1 MEFNHRSYEKGQTIA
16 AVATPPGEGGI
27 AVVRIAGDRALEV
40 ADRIFSGPIQKYESH
55 TVHFGKIID
64 TQGNIIDEGLAVVM
78 KNPRSYTGE
87 DTVEIHCHGGVII
100 TRKVLD
106 AALKSGARAALP
118 GEFTFKAFQNGKID
132 LTKAEAVQQV
142 IASKSEMAW
151 QAAENHLEG
160 KLYQKISAFQSGLT
174 EIAAILEAWVD
185 FPEEGLEFA
194 TKEELLADL
203 SDLQDKMSALHHTF
217 YDGSALKTGFSLCLI
232 GAPNVGKSSLM
243 NALTGKE
250 RAIVTHIPGTTRDIL
265 EEEVQ
270 IAGLN
275 FRLIDTAGIRQTDEI
290 VEKEGIRRSEKAA
303 KEADLVLV
311 VYDITN
317 PMHLALNLPE
327 KKTIAIWNKV
337 DLVPISHKKSRK
349 NVQDGASDLF
359 STERK
364 HCQTDKES
372 SRAGKD
378 DVANCTS
385 FPIEY
390 EKWGREHQEK
400 ETLPY
405 SHVVEVSAKEGSGID
420 ALKKE
425 IHQVVW
431 KEGPP
436 SKEEVLLTSE
446 RHHQA
451 LGNAIAALKTV
462 SEGLQTDISP
472 EFLVSDLRLALKEL
486 GTIIGMNITEEV
498 LSAIFSKFCVGK

>member
-1 MEFNHRSYEKGQTIA
+1 MDFIHRSYEKGQTIA

-27 AVVRIAGDRALEV
+27 AVVRIAGNEALAV

-55 TVHFGKIID
+55 TVHFGKILD
-64 TQGNIIDEGLAVVM
+64 LDGNVIDEGLAVVM

-87 DTVEIHCHGGVII
+87 DTVEIHCHGGVLI

-106 AALKSGARAALP
+106 AALKAGARAALP

-160 KLYQKISAFQSGLT
+160 KLYNKISEFQKQLT
-174 EIAAILEAWVD
+174 EVAAILEAWVD

-194 TKEELLADL
+194 TKEELTGDL
-203 SDLQDKMSALHHTF
+203 LNLHKCMSTLHDTF
-217 YDGSALKTGFSLCLI
+217 YDGQHLKSGFSLCLI

-250 RAIVTHIPGTTRDIL
+250 RAIVTNIPGTTRDVL

-275 FRLIDTAGIRQTDEI
+275 FRLIDTAGIRETNEVI
-290 VEKEGIRRSEKAA
+290 EKEGIRRSEKAA

-311 VYDITN
+311 VYDITK
-317 PMHLALNLPE
+317 PEHLTIQLPD

-337 DLVPISHKKSRK
+337 DLTH
-349 NVQDGASDLF
+349 G
-359 STERK
+359 
-364 HCQTDKES
+364 
-372 SRAGKD
+372 
-378 DVANCTS
+378 
-385 FPIEY
+385 
-390 EKWGREHQEK
+390 EK
-400 ETLPY
+400 ETLPFT
-405 SHVVEVSAKEGSGID
+405 HVVEVSAKEGRGIER
-420 ALKKE
+420 LKQE
-425 IHQVVW
+425 IHNVLW
-431 KEGPP
+431 EKGPP
-436 SKEEVLLTSE
+436 SKEEVMITSE

-451 LGNAIAALKTV
+451 LGNAIAALQTV
-462 SEGLQTDISP
+462 VEGLQTEISP
-472 EFLVSDLRLALKEL
+472 EFLVSDLRMTLKEL

>member
-1 MEFNHRSYEKGQTIA
+1 MESNHHSYETGQTIA

-27 AVVRIAGDRALEV
+27 AVIRIVGNHALKV
-40 ADRIFSGPIQKYESH
+40 ANRIFSGPVQNYESH

-64 TQGNIIDEGLAVVM
+64 TQGKIIDEGLAVVM

-87 DTVEIHCHGGVII
+87 DTVEIQCHGGVII

-106 AALKSGARAALP
+106 AALKAGARAALP

-160 KLYQKISAFQSGLT
+160 KLSQKIAAFQKRLT
-174 EIAAILEAWVD
+174 EIAAIVEAWVD

-194 TKEELLADL
+194 TKEELLTDIL
-203 SDLQDKMSALHHTF
+203 DLQSKMSVLHQSF

-250 RAIVTHIPGTTRDIL
+250 RAIVTHLPGTTRDIL

-290 VEKEGIRRSEKAA
+290 IEKEGIRRSEKAA
-303 KEADLVLV
+303 KEADLILL
-311 VYDITN
+311 VYDVTH
-317 PMHLALNLPE
+317 PMHITLNLPA
-327 KKTIAIWNKV
+327 KKTIAIWNKI
-337 DLVPISHKKSRK
+337 DLK
-349 NVQDGASDLF
+349 
-359 STERK
+359 
-364 HCQTDKES
+364 
-372 SRAGKD
+372 
-378 DVANCTS
+378 
-385 FPIEY
+385 
-390 EKWGREHQEK
+390 HQEK
-400 ETLPY
+400 KILPY
-405 SHVVEVSAKEGSGID
+405 SHVVEVSAKKGSGID

-425 IHQVVW
+425 IHQTVW

-451 LGNAIAALKTV
+451 LGNAITALKTV
-462 SEGLQTDISP
+462 SEGLQTAISP

>member
-27 AVVRIAGDRALEV
+27 AVVRIAGDHALEV

-64 TQGNIIDEGLAVVM
+64 AQGNTIDEGLAVVM

-106 AALKSGARAALP
+106 AALKAGARAALP

-160 KLYQKISAFQSGLT
+160 KLYQKISTFQNGLT

-194 TKEELLADL
+194 TKEELLEDL

-243 NALTGKE
+243 NALSGKE

-311 VYDITN
+311 VYDVTN
-317 PMHLALNLPE
+317 PMHIELNLPE

-337 DLVPISHKKSRK
+337 DL
-349 NVQDGASDLF
+349 
-359 STERK
+359 
-364 HCQTDKES
+364 
-372 SRAGKD
+372 
-378 DVANCTS
+378 
-385 FPIEY
+385 
-390 EKWGREHQEK
+390 EHSEK
-400 ETLPY
+400 EILPY

-425 IHQVVW
+425 IHKVIW

-462 SEGLQTDISP
+462 SEGLQTDLSP

>member
-16 AVATPPGEGGI
+16 AIATPPGEGGI
-27 AVVRIAGDRALEV
+27 AVVRIAGDRAFEV

-55 TVHFGKIID
+55 TIHFGKIID
-64 TQGNIIDEGLAVVM
+64 PQGNTIDEGLAVVM

-106 AALKSGARAALP
+106 AALKAGARAALP
-118 GEFTFKAFQNGKID
+118 GGFTFKAFQNGKID

-160 KLYQKISAFQSGLT
+160 KLHQKISEFQKGLT
-174 EIAAILEAWVD
+174 EIAAILEACVD
-185 FPEEGLEFA
+185 FPEEGLEFE

-203 SDLQDKMSALHHTF
+203 SDLQNKMCALHHTF
-217 YDGSALKTGFSLCLI
+217 YDGSTLKSDCSLCLI

-303 KEADLVLV
+303 KEADLVLII
-311 VYDITN
+311 YDITN
-317 PMHLALNLPE
+317 PICLELNLPE
-327 KKTIAIWNKV
+327 KKTIGIWNKI
-337 DLVPISHKKSRK
+337 DL
-349 NVQDGASDLF
+349 D
-359 STERK
+359 
-364 HCQTDKES
+364 
-372 SRAGKD
+372 
-378 DVANCTS
+378 
-385 FPIEY
+385 
-390 EKWGREHQEK
+390 HQEK
-400 ETLPY
+400 EKLPY
-405 SHVVEVSAKEGSGID
+405 SHVVEVSAKEGRGMD
-420 ALKKE
+420 TLKKE
-425 IHQVVW
+425 IHKVIW

-451 LGNAIAALKTV
+451 LGNAIAALKTL
-462 SEGLQTDISP
+462 SEGVQADISP
-472 EFLVSDLRLALKEL
+472 EFLISDIRLALKEL